1 MDVRLPHSPPEDAPS
16 AIGDLLLRWRRDG
29 RRRWILFGI
38 LGLALAALPLWQ
50 FFTAS
55 PPAAAPQAPPV
66 IVGRAQL
73 ANVTAVDRTVGTVVT
88 VATVQ
93 VAAQV
98 SGQLM
103 AANFREGQIV
113 HAGDMLFQID
123 PRPFADALKQAQ
135 AALAR
140 DQANTLSA
148 EHDKARFV
156 ALFTQGAASA
166 QQRDQAVATAA
177 ADEAIVKLDSA
188 AVSAAQLN
196 LGYTVIRSPITGKT
210 GPLLVQPG
218 NLVVANNATSPLVT
232 ITQIQ
237 PIMVSVSLAQSDL
250 PQLGKQMQSHKLF
263 AIVDLHD
270 GALLKA
276 PIDFIGNQVDA
287 RTGTIE
293 LRATFPNSDS
303 RLVPGQL
310 VDVGVTMHEYPHAIV
325 VPHEAVN
332 LGPASRYVFVVGRD
346 GLAQMRNVTVL
357 YDDGARTAITGDVR
371 AGDTVITQGQLR
383 VVPGQKV
390 SISRGTAA

>member
-1 MDVRLPHSPPEDAPS
+1 MDVRSPPSPPEAAPS
-16 AIGDLLLRWRRDG
+16 ALGGLLLKWRRQSG
-29 RRRWILFGI
+29 RRRALLGI
-38 LGLALAALPLWQ
+38 LGLGLTAFLAWQ
-50 FFTAS
+50 VFKPP
-55 PPAAAPQAPPV
+55 PPALAPQAPPV
-66 IVGRAQL
+66 LVARAGV
-73 ANVTAVDRTVGTVVT
+73 ADVTALDHSVGTVVT

-93 VAAQV
+93 VTAQV

-103 AANFREGQIV
+103 TADFREGQIV
-113 HAGDMLFQID
+113 RAGDVLFQID
-123 PRPFADALKQAQ
+123 QRPFADAVKQAQ

-140 DQANTLSA
+140 DQASTLSA

-156 ALFTQGAASA
+156 ALFAQGAASA

-177 ADEAIVKLDSA
+177 ADEATVKLDAA

-196 LGYTVIRSPITGKT
+196 LGYTTIRSPITGKT

-218 NLVVANNATSPLVT
+218 NLVVANNSASPLVT
-232 ITQIQ
+232 ITQMQ

-250 PQLGKQMQSHKLF
+250 PQLAKQMRSHKLF

-270 GALLKA
+270 GAPLKA

-293 LRATFPNSDS
+293 LRATFPNTDS

-325 VPHEAVN
+325 VPHESVN

-346 GLAQMRNVTVL
+346 DLAQMRNVTVL
-357 YDDGARTAITGDVR
+357 YDDGTRTAILGAVKSGDS
-371 AGDTVITQGQLR
+371 VIVQGQLR
-383 VVPGQKV
+383 VVPGQRV
-390 SISRGTAA
+390 SVSRGPAA